1 MTNIEEP
8 LNTQENIDI
17 VVQENTETK
26 GKIILQC
33 TYLRS

>member
-26 GKIILQC
+26 DKID
-33 TYLRS
+33 